1 MVILG
6 NDGDDEGSPR
16 RGMGPGDEYQSHG
29 VAKLELSPRVEK
41 LNKQLY
47 R

>member
-1 MVILG
+1 MMAMM
-6 NDGDDEGSPR
+6 
-16 RGMGPGDEYQSHG
+16 RGPQGQGVGPGDEYQSHG
-29 VAKLELSPRVEK
+29 VAKIDFTPRVEK